1 MAMDRSVGE
10 RVKTFVIGGARDLSD
25 RSLFRSLALIA
36 FFAWVGLGADGL
48 SSSAYGPQEAF
59 LALGKHTSLA
69 IFVALGAALTI
80 IVISASYSQIIEKF
94 PTGGGGYLV
103 ASKLISP
110 RVGMV
115 SGSAL
120 FIDYILTITVSVA
133 SGADAIFSFLP
144 MSMQFY
150 KLPVAV
156 ALVLVLIIMNMR
168 GVKESVLP
176 LIPIFMLFII
186 THFFLLG
193 YGLILHFTGFHN
205 VLSDT
210 AGDFNNTSSEIGIFG
225 VLFLIM
231 KAYGLGAGTYTG
243 IEAVSNGVPILR
255 KPRVA
260 TAKRTMRYM
269 AISLTLMVL
278 GLMFTYLLFDVRPT
292 PDKTLNAVLFSN
304 MTAGWGSFGTGF
316 VIVALL
322 SEAFILLVAAQ
333 TGFLDGPRV
342 LANMANDHWLPTRFS
357 LLSDRLVIQNGILL
371 MGGAAIL
378 TMLLS
383 GGSVHVLVVLYSIN
397 VFITFS
403 LSQAG
408 MVRYWWKN
416 RAEERKWLKK
426 MTVNGIGLV
435 MSFTILVIITAI
447 KFDEG
452 GWVTL
457 FVTGTLIL
465 LALLIRRHYDSVGR
479 MLHKLDHRMMKS
491 GYSSFLRRART
502 TAEYASLLPRKGQ
515 SMVYTRT
522 FDIGELVATQEYEP
536 LVKPQPGGEGD
547 ATAAIAAN
555 GDHPYDLLED
565 SNIEVIT
572 TGKQHD
578 PTKKTAIL
586 LVNGFNGLGLHTLEN
601 VQHFFGGVF
610 KNFIFIQVGQLD
622 AGNFKGI
629 NEVKHLRFHVK
640 RELKR
645 YVKFMDM
652 QGFYAEGI
660 TTTAVDVVDEVVKTS
675 AWITSRF
682 PNSVFFGGQ
691 LVFPH
696 ETIFTRL
703 LHNNIVFT
711 LQRRFYHEGISF
723 VILPVRI

>member
-1 MAMDRSVGE
+1 
-10 RVKTFVIGGARDLSD
+10 
-25 RSLFRSLALIA
+25 
-36 FFAWVGLGADGL
+36 
-48 SSSAYGPQEAF
+48 
-59 LALGKHTSLA
+59 
-69 IFVALGAALTI
+69 
-80 IVISASYSQIIEKF
+80 
-94 PTGGGGYLV
+94 
-103 ASKLISP
+103 
-110 RVGMV
+110 
-115 SGSAL
+115 
-120 FIDYILTITVSVA
+120 
-133 SGADAIFSFLP
+133 
-144 MSMQFY
+144 
-150 KLPVAV
+150 
-156 ALVLVLIIMNMR
+156 
-168 GVKESVLP
+168 
-176 LIPIFMLFII
+176 
-186 THFFLLG
+186 
-193 YGLILHFTGFHN
+193 
-205 VLSDT
+205 
-210 AGDFNNTSSEIGIFG
+210 
-225 VLFLIM
+225 
-231 KAYGLGAGTYTG
+231 
-243 IEAVSNGVPILR
+243 
-255 KPRVA
+255 
-260 TAKRTMRYM
+260 
-269 AISLTLMVL
+269 
-278 GLMFTYLLFDVRPT
+278 
-292 PDKTLNAVLFSN
+292 
-304 MTAGWGSFGTGF
+304 
-316 VIVALL
+316 
-322 SEAFILLVAAQ
+322 
-333 TGFLDGPRV
+333 
-342 LANMANDHWLPTRFS
+342 MANDHWLPTRFS